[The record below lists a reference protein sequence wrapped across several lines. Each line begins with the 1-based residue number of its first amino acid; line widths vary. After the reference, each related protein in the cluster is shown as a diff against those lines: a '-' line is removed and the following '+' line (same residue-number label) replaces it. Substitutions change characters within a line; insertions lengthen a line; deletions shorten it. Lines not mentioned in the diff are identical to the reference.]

1 MGLNSPGST
10 AKLFRR
16 RFLLLSLGAAAFF
29 LILLG
34 RLWYLQGIRTEEFA
48 SLSERNRTRL
58 IPIEPPRGAVFD
70 RNGEL
75 LVENRPSFSVALIRQ
90 EVSDPQRLLLNLNN
104 LLGVP
109 FSDLQRKFELTRRYP
124 PYLPAPLVNDI
135 SRDTMEILLE
145 HGNSLPGVLVKVVPV
160 RTYTQG
166 KSGAHLFGYTG
177 EISEK
182 DLLDP
187 KYAGYRPGDMV
198 GKTGL
203 EKHLEHVLRGISGER
218 RVEVDAYGRELR
230 QLGGVAPIPGKKV
243 YLSIDSK
250 LQKVA
255 EDAFGE
261 ETGAAVAIDVETGEV
276 LAMASQP
283 TFDPALFSGG
293 ISAKE
298 WAALRDDP
306 LKPLQSRAIAG
317 QYPPG
322 STFKLVTALAALRN
336 GAATTET
343 TINCSGSITLG
354 KNNQVIRCWN
364 RKGHGSVDL
373 RRAIKE
379 SCDVWFYQVGLK
391 LGIEKLAATA
401 LEMGMGQNYD
411 FPLDGV
417 KKGLIP
423 TKEWKKKRFNQ
434 GWFNGE
440 TAIAAIGQGYVLA
453 TPLQLAVMTA
463 SVANGGK
470 MLKPQVLR
478 RVEELDGRVLFTESP
493 EVLSTIDLPPSAF
506 VAVRQGMEAVVN
518 EAGGTGA
525 SCRIPGLRVAGKTG
539 TAQVIKNPKNKSA
552 NDPKEL
558 RDHALFVAYA
568 PADKPKI
575 AVAVIVEHG
584 GHGGSAA
591 APVARAIFAAY
602 FGLKDVVTP
611 PLKSEPEAKPQE
623 QVDQEKPPETLP
635 AEVEPLPALTPEES
649 AEPPADPPVKDP
661 LPAAPKPE
669 KP

>member
-1 MGLNSPGST
+1 MGLNSPGAS
-10 AKLFRR
+10 ASVLRR
-16 RFLLLSLGAAAFF
+16 RFYLLSLIAAGFF

-34 RLWYLQGIRTEEFA
+34 RLWYLQVIRSSEYS
-48 SLSERNRTRL
+48 SLSDRNRTRL
-58 IPIEPPRGAVFD
+58 IPIEPPRGSIYD

-75 LVENRPSFSVALIRQ
+75 LVENRPSFSVAVIRQ
-90 EVSDPQRLLLNLNN
+90 EVDDPSRLLLHLNS

-109 FSDLQRKFELTRRYP
+109 YNDLQRKYGLLKRYP
-124 PYLPAPLVNDI
+124 SYLPAPLVNDI
-135 SRDTMEILLE
+135 SRDTMEILQE
-145 HGNSLPGVLVKVVPV
+145 NNIALPGVLIKVVPV

-166 KSGAHLFGYTG
+166 ESGAHLFGYTG

-182 DLLDP
+182 ELQNP
-187 KYAGYRPGDMV
+187 HYSSYRPGDMV

-203 EKHLEHVLRGISGER
+203 EKHLENILHGISGER

-230 QLGGVAPIPGKKV
+230 QMQGFAPVPGKKV
-243 YLSIDSK
+243 YLSIDSQ

-261 ETGAAVAIDVETGEV
+261 ESGAAVAIDVETGEI

-283 TFDPALFSGG
+283 SFDPALFSGG
-293 ISAKE
+293 ISLKE
-298 WAALRDDP
+298 WKALRDDP
-306 LKPLQSRAIAG
+306 LNPMQNRAISG

-322 STFKLVTALAALRN
+322 STFKLVTAIAALRN
-336 GAATTET
+336 GAATAET
-343 TINCSGSITLG
+343 SVHCGGSITIG

-391 LGIEKLAATA
+391 LGIEKLAETA
-401 LEMGMGQNYD
+401 LEMGMGQSYD
-411 FPLDGV
+411 FPLDSV

-440 TAIAAIGQGYVLA
+440 TAIASIGQGYVLA

-470 MLKPQVLR
+470 VLRPQVVKR
-478 RVEELDGRVLFTESP
+478 IED
-493 EVLSTIDLPPSAF
+493 LSGQVIFNATPDPFNTLDLPPSMF
-506 VAVRQGMEAVVN
+506 LPLRQGMEAVVH
-518 EAGGTGA
+518 EGGGTGA
-525 SCRIPGLRVAGKTG
+525 SCRIPGLRIAGKTG
-539 TAQVIKNPKNKSA
+539 TAQVIQSKTAIASG
-552 NDPKEL
+552 DPKEL

-568 PADKPKI
+568 PAHKPKI

-591 APVARAIFAAY
+591 APVARAIFAHY
-602 FGLKDVVTP
+602 FGLKDVVTE
-611 PLKSEPEAKPQE
+611 PLQSEP
-623 QVDQEKPPETLP
+623 VEKPHEPVDPETSPLELP
-635 AEVEPLPALTPEES
+635 EEVEPGHPLPPED
-649 AEPPADPPVKDP
+649 PADDPTENPPIGD
-661 LPAAPKPE
+661 
-669 KP
+669 

>member
-1 MGLNSPGST
+1 MGLNSPGAS
-10 AKLFRR
+10 ASALRR
-16 RFLLLSLGAAAFF
+16 RFFFLSLVAAGVF
-29 LILLG
+29 LLLLG
-34 RLWYLQGIRTEEFA
+34 RLWYLQVMHSDEYA
-48 SLSERNRTRL
+48 SLSDRNRTRL
-58 IPIEPPRGAVFD
+58 IPIEPPRGSIFD

-90 EVSDPQRLLLNLNN
+90 EIEDPTHLLLRLNT
-104 LLGVP
+104 LLGIP
-109 FSDLQRKFELTRRYP
+109 YSDLQHKYALLKRYP

-135 SRDTMEILLE
+135 SRDTMEILQENTLV
-145 HGNSLPGVLVKVVPV
+145 LPGVLIKVVPV

-166 KSGAHLFGYTG
+166 TSGAHLFGYTG

-182 DLLDP
+182 DLQDP

-203 EKHLEHVLRGISGER
+203 EKHLENELRGISGER

-230 QLGGVAPIPGKKV
+230 QMRGVAPIPGKKV
-243 YLSIDSK
+243 YLSIDSQ

-255 EDAFGE
+255 EEAFGE
-261 ETGAAVAIDVETGEV
+261 ESGAAVAIDVETGEV
-276 LAMASQP
+276 LAMASRP

-293 ISAKE
+293 ISLTE
-298 WAALRDDP
+298 WNILRDDP
-306 LKPLQSRAIAG
+306 LKPMQNRAISG

-322 STFKLVTALAALRN
+322 STFKLVTAVAALRN
-336 GAATTET
+336 GAATAET
-343 TINCSGSITLG
+343 TVNCSGSITLG

-364 RKGHGSVDL
+364 RKGHGSVNL

-391 LGIEKLAATA
+391 LGIDKLAATA

-411 FPLDGV
+411 FPLDSV

-423 TKEWKKKRFNQ
+423 TKEWKKARFNQ

-440 TAIAAIGQGYVLA
+440 TAIASIGQGYVLT

-463 SVANGGK
+463 AVANGGK
-470 MLKPQVLR
+470 VLRPQVVKRIENLHGQ
-478 RVEELDGRVLFTESP
+478 VVFNAEP
-493 EVLSTIDLPPSAF
+493 EAFSNLELPPSMF
-506 VAVRQGMEAVVN
+506 LAVRQGMEAVVN
-518 EAGGTGA
+518 EGGGTGA

-539 TAQVIKNPKNKSA
+539 TAQVIQSKKAVASGDPKN
-552 NDPKEL
+552 L

-568 PADKPKI
+568 PADQPKI

-591 APVARAIFAAY
+591 APVARAIFAKY
-602 FGLKDVVTP
+602 FGLKDIITP
-611 PLKSEPEAKPQE
+611 PLKAEVAEKPKEQ
-623 QVDQEKPPETLP
+623 QVDQETPP
-635 AEVEPLPALTPEES
+635 AELPEGVEPAPPPSPEEPA
-649 AEPPADPPVKDP
+649 AEP
-661 LPAAPKPE
+661 LIGE
-669 KP
+669 

>member
-1 MGLNSPGST
+1 MGLNSPGAS
-10 AKLFRR
+10 ASALRR
-16 RFLLLSLGAAAFF
+16 RFFFLSLVAAGVF
-29 LILLG
+29 LLLLG
-34 RLWYLQGIRTEEFA
+34 RLWYLQVMRSDEYA
-48 SLSERNRTRL
+48 SLSDRNRTRL
-58 IPIEPPRGAVFD
+58 IPIEPPRGSIFD

-90 EVSDPQRLLLNLNN
+90 EIEDPYRLLSRLNT
-104 LLGVP
+104 LLGIP
-109 FSDLQRKFELTRRYP
+109 YSDLQHKYALLKRYP

-135 SRDTMEILLE
+135 KRDTMEILQENNLD
-145 HGNSLPGVLVKVVPV
+145 LPGVLIRVVPV

-182 DLLDP
+182 DLQDP
-187 KYAGYRPGDMV
+187 QYAGYRPGDMV

-203 EKHLEHVLRGISGER
+203 EKHLENELRGISGER

-230 QLGGVAPIPGKKV
+230 QMRGVAPIPGKKV
-243 YLSIDSK
+243 YLSIDSQ

-255 EDAFGE
+255 EEAFGE
-261 ETGAAVAIDVETGEV
+261 ESGAAVAIDVETGEV
-276 LAMASQP
+276 LAMASRP

-293 ISAKE
+293 ISLKE
-298 WAALRDDP
+298 WNTLRDDP
-306 LKPLQSRAIAG
+306 LKPMQNRAISG

-322 STFKLVTALAALRN
+322 STFKLVTAIAALRN
-336 GAATTET
+336 GAATPET
-343 TINCSGSITLG
+343 TVNCTGNITLG
-354 KNNQVIRCWN
+354 KNNQVMRCWN
-364 RKGHGSVDL
+364 RKGHGNVNL

-391 LGIEKLAATA
+391 LGIDKLAATA

-411 FPLDGV
+411 FPLDSV

-423 TKEWKKKRFNQ
+423 TKEWKKARFNQ

-440 TAIAAIGQGYVLA
+440 TAIAAIGQGYVLT

-463 SVANGGK
+463 AVANGGK
-470 MLKPQVLR
+470 VLRPQVVKRIENLHGQ
-478 RVEELDGRVLFTESP
+478 VVFNAEP
-493 EVLSTIDLPPSAF
+493 ETFNTLDLPPNMFS
-506 VAVRQGMEAVVN
+506 AVRQGMEAVVN

-539 TAQVIKNPKNKSA
+539 TAQVIQSKTAVASGDPKN
-552 NDPKEL
+552 L
-558 RDHALFVAYA
+558 RDHALFVAFA

-591 APVARAIFAAY
+591 APVARAIFAQY

-611 PLKSEPEAKPQE
+611 PLKAEVAEKPKEQ
-623 QVDQEKPPETLP
+623 QVDQETPPSELPEGVEAVPPLPPEEP
-635 AEVEPLPALTPEES
+635 AE
-649 AEPPADPPVKDP
+649 EPPIGD
-661 LPAAPKPE
+661 
-669 KP
+669 

>member
-1 MGLNSPGST
+1 MGLNSPGS
-10 AKLFRR
+10 AASALRR
-16 RFLLLSLGAAAFF
+16 RFYILSLVATVFFF
-29 LILLG
+29 LLLG
-34 RLWYLQGIRTEEFA
+34 RLWYLQVIRSDEYS
-48 SLSERNRTRL
+48 SLSDRNRTRL
-58 IPIEPPRGAVFD
+58 IPIEPPRGSIFD
-70 RNGEL
+70 RNCDL

-90 EVSDPQRLLLNLNN
+90 EINDPNRLLLRLNT

-109 FSDLQRKFELTRRYP
+109 YSDLQRKFSLLKRYP

-135 SRDTMEILLE
+135 SRDTMEILQENNLD
-145 HGNSLPGVLVKVVPV
+145 LPGVLIKVVPV

-166 KSGAHLFGYTG
+166 ESGAHLFGYTG

-182 DLLDP
+182 DLQDP

-203 EKHLEHVLRGISGER
+203 EKHLESVLRGISGER

-230 QLGGVAPIPGKKV
+230 QMQGYAPVPGNKV
-243 YLSIDSK
+243 YLSIDK
-250 LQKVA
+250 ELQKVA
-255 EDAFGE
+255 EEAFGE
-261 ETGAAVAIDVETGEV
+261 ESGAAVAIDVETGEV
-276 LAMASQP
+276 LVMASRP

-293 ISAKE
+293 ISLKE
-298 WAALRDDP
+298 WNTLRDDP
-306 LKPLQSRAIAG
+306 LKPLQNRAISG

-322 STFKLVTALAALRN
+322 STFKLVTAIAALRN
-336 GAATTET
+336 GAATTDT
-343 TINCSGSITLG
+343 TVNCGGSITLG

-391 LGIEKLAATA
+391 LGIDKLAATA

-411 FPLDGV
+411 FPLDSV

-423 TKEWKKKRFNQ
+423 TKEWKKKRYNQ

-440 TAIAAIGQGYVLA
+440 TAIASIGQGYVLT

-470 MLKPQVLR
+470 VLRPQVVKRIEDLH
-478 RVEELDGRVLFTESP
+478 GQVLFTAKPETFSTLDLSP
-493 EVLSTIDLPPSAF
+493 GMF
-506 VAVRQGMEAVVN
+506 VTVRQGMEAVVN
-518 EAGGTGA
+518 EGGGTGA
-525 SCRIPGLRVAGKTG
+525 ACRLPGLRVAGKTG
-539 TAQVIKNPKNKSA
+539 TAQVIQSKTAIASGDPKN
-552 NDPKEL
+552 L
-558 RDHALFVAYA
+558 RDHALFVAFA

-575 AVAVIVEHG
+575 AVSVIVEHG

-591 APVARAIFAAY
+591 APVARAIFAKY

-611 PLKSEPEAKPQE
+611 PLKTEVVEKPQE
-623 QVDQEKPPETLP
+623 IVDPESPPSELP
-635 AEVEPLPALTPEES
+635 EEVEPAPHLPQEET
-649 AEPPADPPVKDP
+649 AEEPPIGD
-661 LPAAPKPE
+661 
-669 KP
+669 

>member
-1 MGLNSPGST
+1 MGLNSPGSS
-10 AKLFRR
+10 ASALRHRFYVLSLVAAGF
-16 RFLLLSLGAAAFF
+16 FLL
-29 LILLG
+29 LLG
-34 RLWYLQGIRTEEFA
+34 RLWYLQVVHSVEYA
-48 SLSERNRTRL
+48 SLSDRNRTRL
-58 IPIEPPRGAVFD
+58 IPIEPPRGSIFD

-75 LVENRPSFSVALIRQ
+75 LVENRPSFSVAVIRQ
-90 EVSDPQRLLLNLNN
+90 EIEDPNRLLLRLNT
-104 LLGVP
+104 LLGIP
-109 FSDLQRKFELTRRYP
+109 YSDLQHKYTLLKRYP

-135 SRDTMEILLE
+135 SRDAMEILQENDLD
-145 HGNSLPGVLVKVVPV
+145 LPGVLIKVMPV

-166 KSGAHLFGYTG
+166 KRGAHLFGYTG
-177 EISEK
+177 EISES
-182 DLLDP
+182 DLQNP
-187 KYAGYRPGDMV
+187 QFAGYRPGDMV

-203 EKHLEHVLRGISGER
+203 EKHLENELRGISGER
-218 RVEVDAYGRELR
+218 RVEVDAHGRELR
-230 QLGGVAPIPGKKV
+230 LMQGFAPVPGKKV
-243 YLSIDSK
+243 YLSIDSQ

-255 EDAFGE
+255 EEAFGE
-261 ETGAAVAIDVETGEV
+261 ESGAAVAIDVETGEV
-276 LAMASQP
+276 LAMASRP

-293 ISAKE
+293 ISLKE
-298 WAALRDDP
+298 WNTLRDDP
-306 LKPLQSRAIAG
+306 LKPLQNRAISG

-322 STFKLVTALAALRN
+322 STFKLVTAIAALRN
-336 GAATTET
+336 GAATPET
-343 TINCSGSITLG
+343 TVNCSGSITIG

-364 RKGHGSVDL
+364 RKGHGNVDL

-391 LGIEKLAATA
+391 LGIDKLAATA

-411 FPLDGV
+411 FPLDSV

-440 TAIAAIGQGYVLA
+440 TAIASIGQGYVLT

-463 SVANGGK
+463 AVANGGK
-470 MLKPQVLR
+470 VLRPQVVR
-478 RVEELDGRVLFTESP
+478 RIEELSGQIIFNAAPDPF
-493 EVLSTIDLPPSAF
+493 STLDLPPSMF
-506 VAVRQGMEAVVN
+506 LAVRQGMEAVVN

-525 SCRIPGLRVAGKTG
+525 ACRIPGLRVAGKTG
-539 TAQVIKNPKNKSA
+539 TAQVIQSKTAGASGDPKN
-552 NDPKEL
+552 L

-591 APVARAIFAAY
+591 APVARAIFAQY

-611 PLKSEPEAKPQE
+611 PLKAEAPEKPQEKPQE
-623 QVDQEKPPETLP
+623 QVDPEIPPTELP
-635 AEVEPLPALTPEES
+635 EEVMPLPPPPDEPAG
-649 AEPPADPPVKDP
+649 EPPSG
-661 LPAAPKPE
+661 E
-669 KP
+669 